1 MSLVCVQLGLFAFWI
16 FGSWGWL
23 SNKCILYEKVN
34 YWLYIH
40 ANCPS
45 MIGFTASC
53 WDICD
58 LKVNLSVV
66 PSNYQT
72 LCLEI
77 RSGYVMQSGALSR
90 FYALERLHLQGFLPT
105 ILHGTFKGLSSVKT
119 LSLNGKGMIQCNN
132 ASLLSNT
139 FSDLTNLEELSIE
152 DCMLSAMALDVFGG
166 IPLLKKLTVNRCCT
180 HELSDLL
187 CRIVNMSQSITSLT
201 FKSEDIV
208 TLRAPNCCDTKGAVL
223 ELPPFYRLQ
232 EKKVHSNALK
242 TSQIS
247 VSIVDEPQTQ
257 LLQSGIRRLQAF
269 VFNNKCISFESVCE
283 TVFKLSIVEID
294 VSNYT
299 FWNNTTSAVRNC
311 QGIKRIHLNYY
322 EHERDA
328 INLSLIHY
336 LKNLVDMGV
345 FLPKAEVEI
354 NMLCDTQKGPVMWLK
369 KLWLFS
375 FHIKNIASEQFG
387 CLKNLEQLILSGN
400 QITSVAD
407 FTFKELAKLRFLD
420 LQNNKISQISEN
432 SFFGLHGLETL
443 ILELNP
449 LETIEAFAFIHLTLL
464 KHLESSVSVN
474 LTHIFGVF
482 PQGLMQINISSMW
495 YTLNI
500 IIGSNSTPK
509 PGISLQLSATTVS
522 FQDYWRPFFQSVISL
537 TAITERLLC
546 GSHFAARYF
555 TSLQYFGF
563 MSVLSAKFVDMT
575 DLNTLV
581 ELRYLML
588 KGVELYRQPGLAIM
602 FHNLTKL
609 ETLNLITCRILSL
622 EEEMSRDLHS
632 LRQMS
637 VHIPEE
643 FSVLESF
650 PEPLTNLR
658 YLLLYSFRLDCS
670 CDNAWLVAWAERQ
683 PHVQVVFY
691 HPGEADVTCKNE
703 NGIQNFAR
711 YSAANCSLDVGFV
724 LFLCTSLGLLL
735 FMLLVLHQLAREY
748 LLAFCH
754 IIRGWLEEAGALPL

>member
-1 MSLVCVQLGLFAFWI
+1 
-16 FGSWGWL
+16 
-23 SNKCILYEKVN
+23 
-34 YWLYIH
+34 
-40 ANCPS
+40 
-45 MIGFTASC
+45 
-53 WDICD
+53 
-58 LKVNLSVV
+58 
-66 PSNYQT
+66 
-72 LCLEI
+72 
-77 RSGYVMQSGALSR
+77 
-90 FYALERLHLQGFLPT
+90 
-105 ILHGTFKGLSSVKT
+105 
-119 LSLNGKGMIQCNN
+119 MIQCNN

-232 EKKVHSNALK
+232 EVKFSFPNAHLEK
-242 TSQIS
+242 GAFKCFENITDLS

-257 LLQSGIRRLQAF
+257 LLQSGIRRLQTF
-269 VFNNKCISFESVCE
+269 VFNNTFISFESVCE

-345 FLPKAEVEI
+345 FLTLSKAEVEI
-354 NMLCDTQKGPVMWLK
+354 NMLCDIQKGPVLWLK

-375 FHIKNIASEQFG
+375 FHITNIASEQFG

-464 KHLESSVSVN
+464 KHVCL
-474 LTHIFGVF
+474 GD
-482 PQGLMQINISSMW
+482 
-495 YTLNI
+495 
-500 IIGSNSTPK
+500 
-509 PGISLQLSATTVS
+509 
-522 FQDYWRPFFQSVISL
+522 FQPF
-537 TAITERLLC
+537 A
-546 GSHFAARYF
+546 
-555 TSLQYFGF
+555 
-563 MSVLSAKFVDMT
+563 
-575 DLNTLV
+575 
-581 ELRYLML
+581 
-588 KGVELYRQPGLAIM
+588 
-602 FHNLTKL
+602 
-609 ETLNLITCRILSL
+609 
-622 EEEMSRDLHS
+622 
-632 LRQMS
+632 
-637 VHIPEE
+637 
-643 FSVLESF
+643 
-650 PEPLTNLR
+650 
-658 YLLLYSFRLDCS
+658 
-670 CDNAWLVAWAERQ
+670 
-683 PHVQVVFY
+683 
-691 HPGEADVTCKNE
+691 
-703 NGIQNFAR
+703 
-711 YSAANCSLDVGFV
+711 
-724 LFLCTSLGLLL
+724 
-735 FMLLVLHQLAREY
+735 
-748 LLAFCH
+748 
-754 IIRGWLEEAGALPL
+754 